1 MAKHTI
7 CVVSRVELGALELR
21 EGVWWEEGGG
31 GYLGVVGHE
40 ALLGV
45 GVGEANTGGRLQEHD
60 SCVLRPA
67 GANQRREEEEEA
79 KGKGNGRTRVSQVWR
94 GKQGEKQGEKQ
105 REKQGEK
112 QGEKQEGA
120 QQQTGVG

>member
-7 CVVSRVELGALELR
+7 CVVSRVGLGALELR

-105 REKQGEK
+105 GGE
-112 QGEKQEGA
+112 QEGA